1 MVSGTRSDM
10 LTLKSGQMCRQTVV
24 YTRAVVGRDC
34 VIFNPTVS
42 LLALFWSPTSLG
54 DILGL
59 LSV

>member
-1 MVSGTRSDM
+1 
-10 LTLKSGQMCRQTVV
+10 MCRQTVV